1 MRSLFFI
8 VILGIALGVALQ
20 KEWIEMPR
28 HWNPW
33 APLYIDDPLTPVTQ
47 LKLKRLSDDRQAC
60 LAALDTVPDDGL
72 RYTPLADYSPTASC
86 PLTNIVRMQ
95 SSSVRF
101 NQSFVATCPMALAWV
116 MFERHALQPAAQEI
130 MGSQVAQVN
139 HVGSFA
145 CRNVYGRETGRRS
158 EHATAEAFDVVGFQ
172 LENGQNITLLK
183 HWDDDGKAGAFLRAA
198 RDGACDTFGNVLG
211 PDYNAAHADHFHM
224 GMRSV
229 RLCR

>member
-1 MRSLFFI
+1 MRSLI
-8 VILGIALGVALQ
+8 VILLLVALGVALQ
-20 KEWIEMPR
+20 KELIKIPR

-33 APLYIDDPLTPVTQ
+33 APLYIDDPVTPVTQ
-47 LKLKRLSDDRQAC
+47 FKIKRLSNDREAC
-60 LAALDTVPDDGL
+60 LAALDTVPDDEL
-72 RYTPLADYSPTASC
+72 RYTPLADYLPTTSC

-116 MFERHALQPAAQEI
+116 MFERHSLQSAAQKI

-145 CRNVYGRETGRRS
+145 CRNLYGRETGRRS

-172 LENGQNITLLK
+172 LENGQRITLLN
-183 HWDDDGKAGAFLRAA
+183 H
-198 RDGACDTFGNVLG
+198 
-211 PDYNAAHADHFHM
+211 
-224 GMRSV
+224 
-229 RLCR
+229 

>member
-8 VILGIALGVALQ
+8 VILGMLLGIVFQ
-20 KEWIEMPR
+20 KGWVEVPR

-33 APLYIDDPLTPVTQ
+33 APLYIDDSVTLVTQ
-47 LKLKRLSDDRQAC
+47 LKLKRLSDDREAC
-60 LAALDTVPDDGL
+60 LAALDTVPDDEL
-72 RYTPLADYSPTASC
+72 RYIPLADYSPTASC
-86 PLTNIVRMQ
+86 PLTNIVRVQ

-116 MFERHALQPAAQEI
+116 MFERHTLQPAAQEI
-130 MGSQVAQVN
+130 LDSQVTQVN

-172 LENGQNITLLK
+172 LESGQRITLLS

-198 RDGACDTFGNVLG
+198 REGACAIFGNVLG

-224 GMRSV
+224 GMRSF